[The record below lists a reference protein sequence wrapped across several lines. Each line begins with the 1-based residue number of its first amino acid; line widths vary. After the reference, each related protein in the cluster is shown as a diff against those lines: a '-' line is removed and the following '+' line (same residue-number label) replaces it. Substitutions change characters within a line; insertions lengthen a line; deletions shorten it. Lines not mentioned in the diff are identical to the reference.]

1 MAFEPGSVE
10 LEEEPVPLIV
20 LRGVEKE
27 AARIA
32 SSLNV
37 SRVIAERERIR
48 TMLYSLGLLG
58 EVNSYS
64 GRSPCVLAI
73 DTSFTSPPL
82 ELVGGRLLLIVR
94 SYVIQGCKC
103 LKELQS
109 SSSEGFIRFSD
120 AAEYIAPIY
129 SKIYERKFVKEVLEL
144 KKAGEAQVD
153 LVLIDGELFPRTPP
167 GFESNAKSS
176 VMKLYAKLVDL
187 TQEVLELACETDTAI
202 VGIVKRSYGRDVA
215 VRLLDPQI
223 RVNDKA
229 LASYILKPGE
239 FVDLGSYGDIAF
251 YLWRFMDAFKE
262 YLSYIDLRTY
272 SERLSWILGVIESC
286 SSCSSIGLSIYR
298 ARVPTYFMVST
309 KIEYWVNSE
318 FNYNKLLSYLSSV
331 TGMNGVPHQL
341 DVVDSMSMISRNTL
355 YLVQQQLFKE
365 LSRITGD
372 VEIAMSIAGLTNPE
386 KIKVIG
392 LK

>member
-1 MAFEPGSVE
+1 MVFEPSSVE
-10 LEEEPVPLIV
+10 LEEEPVPLII

-27 AARIA
+27 AARVA

-37 SRVIAERERIR
+37 SRVIVERERIR
-48 TMLYSLGLLG
+48 ATLYSFGLLG
-58 EVNSYS
+58 EVSSYS
-64 GRSPCVLAI
+64 DRPPCVLAV
-73 DTSFTSPPL
+73 DTGFTSPPL
-82 ELVGGRLLLIVR
+82 ELVGGRLLLIIR
-94 SYVIQGCKC
+94 SHVIQGCKC
-103 LKELQS
+103 IEGLQP

-120 AAEYIAPIY
+120 AAEYVAPIY
-129 SKIYERKFVKEVLEL
+129 SKIYERRFVKKVLEL
-144 KKAGEAQVD
+144 KKAGKTQVD

-167 GFESNAKSS
+167 GFEKGAKSS
-176 VMKLYAKLVDL
+176 IMKLYGKLVDL

-202 VGIVKRSYGRDVA
+202 AGVVKRSYGRDVA
-215 VRLLDPQI
+215 VRLIDPQI

-251 YLWRFMDAFKE
+251 YLWKFMDVAGE
-262 YLSYIDLRTY
+262 YLSSNDLRAY
-272 SERLSWILGVIESC
+272 SERLSWILSVIESC
-286 SSCSSIGLSIYR
+286 SNCSSIGLSIYK

-309 KIEYWVNSE
+309 KIEYWVSSG
-318 FNYNKLLSYLSSV
+318 FNYGKLLSYLSSV

-341 DVVDSMSMISRNTL
+341 DLVDSMSMISRDTL

-365 LSRITGD
+365 LSKITGD
-372 VEIAMSIAGLTNPE
+372 AEIAMSIAGLTNPE

>member
-1 MAFEPGSVE
+1 MAFEPGAVE
-10 LEEEPVPLIV
+10 LEEEPVPIIV

-37 SRVIAERERIR
+37 SRVIVEKERIR

-58 EVNSYS
+58 EVSSYS
-64 GRSPCVLAI
+64 GRPPCVLAV
-73 DTSFTSPPL
+73 DTGFTSPPL
-82 ELVGGRLLLIVR
+82 ELVGGRLLLILR
-94 SYVIQGCKC
+94 SYVVQGCIC
-103 LKELQS
+103 LEGLQP

-120 AAEYIAPIY
+120 AAEYVAPIY
-129 SKIYERKFVKEVLEL
+129 SKIYERRFVKEVLEL
-144 KKAGEAQVD
+144 KKAGKTQVD

-167 GFESNAKSS
+167 GFERAAKSS
-176 VMKLYAKLVDL
+176 VMKLYGKLVDL
-187 TQEVLELACETDTAI
+187 TQEVLELACETNTAI
-202 VGIVKRSYGRDVA
+202 AGVVKRSYGRDVA

-251 YLWRFMDAFKE
+251 YLWKFMDVFKE
-262 YLSYIDLRTY
+262 HLGSTDLRAY
-272 SERLSWILGVIESC
+272 SERLSWILSVTESC
-286 SSCSSIGLSIYR
+286 SSCSSIGLGIYK
-298 ARVPTYFMVST
+298 AWVPTYFMVST
-309 KIEYWVNSE
+309 KVEYWVSSE
-318 FNYNKLLSYLSSV
+318 FNYDKLLSYLSSV

-341 DVVDSMSMISRNTL
+341 DVVDSMSMISRDTL

-365 LSRITGD
+365 LSKITGD
-372 VEIAMSIAGLTNPE
+372 AEIAMSIAGLTNPE